1 LVAKAGHA
9 LQIAGGGSLTD
20 RPISVGWREREREE
34 ERNRGRDPRRR
45 ARASTQHQWVEQ
57 QQQQHEQQQLM
68 LQHLSSSP
76 TRQERGDDGGGEYRR
91 RKHGNCAVGIGIGG
105 EGYSWEGDDHDTRRR
120 LLRMHHENA
129 TLRAQLAL
137 LQGTGDVAIDT
148 EGGGDSTV
156 IKSSSDLAL
165 DTSRAFSK
173 VDHDGDREGGAPKGW
188 VGDSDNGI
196 QVYFPLHT
204 SRDTC

>member
-1 LVAKAGHA
+1 MVAKAGHA
-9 LQIAGGGSLTD
+9 LQFADGGSLTD

-45 ARASTQHQWVEQ
+45 AQHQWVEQ

-91 RKHGNCAVGIGIGG
+91 RKHGNCGIGG
-105 EGYSWEGDDHDTRRR
+105 EGYSWEGDDHDTRHR

-137 LQGTGDVAIDT
+137 LQCTGDVAIDR

-156 IKSSSDLAL
+156 TKSSSDVAL
-165 DTSRAFSK
+165 DTSRAFFK
-173 VDHDGDREGGAPKGW
+173 VDHGGDREGGAPKGW
-188 VGDSDNGI
+188 VGDSDSGI

-204 SRDTC
+204 LRDTS